1 MSYNGAV
8 YSKDGKTLYYAPLL
22 SGLLKDSQEQA
33 TLNIKD
39 GVTEIHYGSLGCDT
53 TYKGNYAPV
62 NNLDSQNHLK
72 IYDKLYIPASV
83 LNINESTITYINL
96 QPWIIEIAEDNPI
109 YKVEITETSG
119 KTKYSIVKK

>member
-1 MSYNGAV
+1 MSKITMEELVNYCKQYGFIFQGSEIYNG
-8 YSKDGKTLYYAPLL
+8 L
-22 SGLLKDSQEQA
+22 SNTWD
-33 TLNIKD
+33 
-39 GVTEIHYGSLGCDT
+39 YGSLGCDT

-109 YKVEITETSG
+109 YKAEITETSG